1 MVSMQQQDWFVV
13 VLTKTGLA
21 TSSSV
26 PVSEA
31 EPAQW
36 FECNLYK

>member
-1 MVSMQQQDWFVV
+1 MVSMQQQDWFLVI
-13 VLTKTGLA
+13 LTKTEWS
-21 TSSSV
+21 TSI

-36 FECNLYK
+36 FECSLY